1 MKELAKM
8 ISSTK
13 ISSKKMMIILK
24 NLKKVRFPLD
34 SQKELTLESR
44 SLGEAE
50 HMV

>member
-1 MKELAKM
+1 MKELEKM
-8 ISSTK
+8 RNSTK

-34 SQKELTLESR
+34 SQKERTLEFR